1 MPKAVLIALIRMIL
15 SAVWPRSPRNHSPQN
30 ARKMQNRLA
39 QREFRA
45 RRLEHIK
52 ELEARV
58 EFLSKPQSE
67 QTEILVAIIHG
78 EFGLTSDLRSTCGI
92 ASPPELRGEC
102 PISLGLPYAD
112 AEVHITH

>member
-1 MPKAVLIALIRMIL
+1 MK
-15 SAVWPRSPRNHSPQN
+15 RNHGNSPQN

-78 EFGLTSDLRSTCGI
+78 ELPSLLIHVEDMRDRKARDLVI
-92 ASPPELRGEC
+92 LRCHVDVSYE
-102 PISLGLPYAD
+102 
-112 AEVHITH
+112 

>member
-1 MPKAVLIALIRMIL
+1 
-15 SAVWPRSPRNHSPQN
+15 
-30 ARKMQNRLA
+30 MQNRLA

-78 EFGLTSDLRSTCGI
+78 KS
-92 ASPPELRGEC
+92 
-102 PISLGLPYAD
+102 
-112 AEVHITH
+112 

>member
-1 MPKAVLIALIRMIL
+1 MLIVVCHVS
-15 SAVWPRSPRNHSPQN
+15 SAVISAANGGTLSPQN

-78 EFGLTSDLRSTCGI
+78 KL
-92 ASPPELRGEC
+92 
-102 PISLGLPYAD
+102 
-112 AEVHITH
+112 